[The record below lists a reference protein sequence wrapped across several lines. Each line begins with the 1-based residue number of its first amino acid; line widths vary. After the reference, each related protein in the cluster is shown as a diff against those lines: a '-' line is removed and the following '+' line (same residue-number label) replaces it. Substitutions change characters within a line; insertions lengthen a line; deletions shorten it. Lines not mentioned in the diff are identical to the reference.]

1 MNYSPI
7 LSIATALFEI
17 IVAVWALLG
26 AGRKKIIYTSS
37 AILLLLAAY
46 QILEVVICT
55 APQSSI
61 FFSRLAFIVIAWLP
75 PAGILLIALLFPSG
89 KRGVYWFT
97 GLTFTVALL
106 ISIWLLIY
114 KGFVTGS
121 VCSIIFARYSNPM
134 PQYIIY
140 AGFYHLGMLGM
151 LFLSAHG
158 VMICKDHKQRLLLG
172 QMLMGSLTFI
182 VPSLITV
189 IAVPYTK
196 GALPSVMCHYALLL
210 AIYIARLLYLER
222 RQTGISFDNK
232 S

>member
-17 IVAVWALLG
+17 IAAIWALMG

-37 AILLLLAAY
+37 TLLLLLAVY
-46 QILEVVICT
+46 QILEVIICT

-75 PAGILLIALLFPSG
+75 PVAILLIALLFPT
-89 KRGVYWFT
+89 KTKAIYWFT
-97 GLTFTVALL
+97 GLTFTIALL
-106 ISIWLLIY
+106 ISIWLLID
-114 KGFVTGS
+114 KSFVTGS

-158 VMICKDHKQRLLLG
+158 VIICKDHKQRLLLG
-172 QMLMGSLTFI
+172 QMLMGSLAFI
-182 VPSLITV
+182 IPSLITV

-210 AIYIARLLYLER
+210 AIFITRLLYLER
-222 RQTGISFDNK
+222 RQTNSK
-232 S
+232 KP

>member
-7 LSIATALFEI
+7 LSIITALFEI
-17 IVAVWALLG
+17 SAAVWALMG

-37 AILLLLAAY
+37 AILFLLAAY

-55 APQSSI
+55 ELQSSI

-75 PAGILLIALLFPSG
+75 PAGILLIALLFPT
-89 KRGVYWFT
+89 KKKAVYWFT
-97 GLTFTVALL
+97 GLMFVFALL
-106 ISIWLLIY
+106 ISIWLFID
-114 KGFVTGS
+114 KSFVTGS

-140 AGFYHLGMLGM
+140 AGFYHLGMMGM

-158 VMICKDHKQRLLLG
+158 VMICKDQNQRLLLG

-189 IAVPYTK
+189 IAVPPVR

-210 AIYIARLLYLER
+210 AIFITRLLYLER
-222 RQTGISFDNK
+222 RYTGICFDNK
-232 S
+232 I

>member
-26 AGRKKIIYTSS
+26 TGRKKIIYTGS

-55 APQSSI
+55 APQNSI
-61 FFSRLAFIVIAWLP
+61 FFSRLAFIIIAWLP

-121 VCSIIFARYSNPM
+121 VCSIIFARYTNPM

-158 VMICKDHKQRLLLG
+158 VMICKDHDQRLLLG

-232 S
+232 I

>member
-1 MNYSPI
+1 MNYSPV
-7 LSIATALFEI
+7 LSIITALFEI
-17 IVAVWALLG
+17 LAAVWALLG

-37 AILLLLAAY
+37 VLLLLLAVY

-75 PAGILLIALLFPSG
+75 PTAILLIAQLFPT
-89 KRGVYWFT
+89 KKKAIYWFT
-97 GLTFTVALL
+97 GLTFTLALL
-106 ISIWLLIY
+106 ISIWLLID
-114 KGFVTGS
+114 KSFVTGS

-158 VMICKDHKQRLLLG
+158 VIICKDHEQRLLLG
-172 QMLMGSLTFI
+172 QMLMGSLAFI
-182 VPSLITV
+182 LPSLITV
-189 IAVPYTK
+189 IAIPYTK

-210 AIYIARLLYLER
+210 AIFITRLLYLER
-222 RQTGISFDNK
+222 RQTNDK
-232 S
+232 KQ

>member
-1 MNYSPI
+1 MSYSPI

-17 IVAVWALLG
+17 IAAIWALMG

-37 AILLLLAAY
+37 TLLLLLAVY
-46 QILEVVICT
+46 QILEVIICT

-75 PAGILLIALLFPSG
+75 PVAILLISQLFPT
-89 KRGVYWFT
+89 KKKAIYWFT
-97 GLTFTVALL
+97 GLTFTIALL
-106 ISIWLLIY
+106 ISIWLLID
-114 KGFVTGS
+114 KSFVTGS

-158 VMICKDHKQRLLLG
+158 VIICKDHKQRLLLG
-172 QMLMGSLTFI
+172 QMLMGSLAFI
-182 VPSLITV
+182 IPSLITV

-196 GALPSVMCHYALLL
+196 GALPSVMCHYALFL
-210 AIYIARLLYLER
+210 AIFITRLLYLER
-222 RQTGISFDNK
+222 RQTNSK
-232 S
+232 K